1 MPTTTRIRSGWRFPA
16 FLLLCLAIL
25 LVRNQVGF
33 GGDALEYAVTT
44 VGIASHGRPDIR
56 MEDIAR
62 TEALAPHL
70 TGAYAPLQQ
79 DMRSGAA
86 DVYPAYA
93 RGRDGR
99 IYSMHFFG
107 YPLLTVVPFKL
118 LAMAGLPPF
127 KGFLV
132 VNYGALFILGLALR
146 RFFGSSWKAVG
157 GLALFFG
164 CGGVLYYN
172 WSSPEC
178 LSAAALLAALLFW
191 LSEAP
196 LAGGLL
202 AGLAATQNPTIA
214 AFFGFAPLLK
224 ALLGWRR
231 ADGTAGGKGALPV
244 RRDLLGLALGLA
256 LFALPL
262 LFNLAQYGVPSLIAR
277 RFSDPALVGLARLAS
292 FYFDLN
298 QGMVIGIPA
307 VLAALAL
314 WGWRSGGRPGR
325 QSGVLALCLLFSLA
339 LALPTLAVLNWNSG
353 AVGMMRYA
361 FWGAMPI
368 LLALLLRLREHA
380 RWPTGL
386 VAALAL
392 AQALAMTHALSYE
405 FKEFSPLARQVLARA
420 PGWYHPEPEI
430 FAERAGDNDNYI
442 KRSEIY
448 RYRTAG
454 GAAKTLFHPSN
465 PRLDELLCGKDAL
478 LAPDNRITDSA
489 YGWRYIDGEVRCSA
503 RLPEAG
509 LDKRQHI
516 SYHSILLP
524 YQQTIS

>member
-1 MPTTTRIRSGWRFPA
+1 MHPTTRLHTGWRFPA

-33 GGDALEYAVTT
+33 GGDALEYAATT

-86 DVYPAYA
+86 EVYPAYA

-107 YPLLTVVPFKL
+107 YPALTAIPFKL
-118 LAMAGLPPF
+118 LALAGLPPF

-132 VNYGALFILGLALR
+132 VNYGALFVLGLALR
-146 RFFGSSWKAVG
+146 RFFGSSWKALG

-164 CGGVLYYN
+164 CGGLLYYN

-191 LSEAP
+191 LSGAP
-196 LAGGLL
+196 LAGGVL
-202 AGLAATQNPTIA
+202 AGLAAMQNPTIA
-214 AFFGFAPLLK
+214 VFFGFAPLLK
-224 ALLGWRR
+224 AFLGWRR
-231 ADGTAGGKGALPV
+231 EGDAAAGQAVLPG
-244 RRDLLGLALGLA
+244 RRELLGLGLGLA

-277 RFSDPALVGLARLAS
+277 RFSDPALAGLARLES

-314 WGWRSGGRPGR
+314 WGWRSGGGPRR

-380 RWPTGL
+380 RWPAGL

-405 FKEFSPLARQVLARA
+405 FKEFSPLARQVLAHA

-430 FAERAGDNDNYI
+430 FAERSADNDNYI
-442 KRSEIY
+442 KRSEVY
-448 RYRTAG
+448 RYRTPAG
-454 GAAKTLFHPSN
+454 VAKVLFHPSN
-465 PRLDELLCGKDAL
+465 PRLDELLCGKDAV
-478 LAPDNRITDSA
+478 LAPDNHSTASA

-503 RLPEAG
+503 RVRKP
-509 LDKRQHI
+509 
-516 SYHSILLP
+516 S
-524 YQQTIS
+524 